1 MRHSRRIP
9 PRILPGDGFQTGAD
23 FFTNTAD
30 ILCCPCTMVPP
41 FDVKTRWLRECEG
54 WELRSYIDWL
64 MPTSVLSLTNW

>member
-1 MRHSRRIP
+1 MQLLLS
-9 PRILPGDGFQTGAD
+9 TAD
-23 FFTNTAD
+23 FFANTAD